1 MKISEMLQREDFYDI
16 LPKTLNRYASFLGIE
31 QESVEVMDKGSK
43 ADLYANEKL
52 NAIISANP
60 SKNVKDYLKTEYA
73 VNGSA
78 LRKMMVNAY
87 LMASTTMVK
96 RFSQRGLALKTSLP
110 FNDVLIY
117 PCNKKIRLFD
127 FASGTVSTVLKDGF
141 PDIYIKCET
150 EFRQNTKA
158 AFVPKITN
166 SGEGCYSETIIKNG
180 RPLARIQDDIFVE
193 QKKKESLDLLLSLT
207 KERESISAKAYLAQ
221 LKDRCLTMLAEKEGF
236 DGENI
241 VSGIF
246 DKLIDGLDDG
256 EIEMVTSHGDFQ
268 PGNIWIDAEGNIV
281 IIDWETVKKRSPF
294 YDYAALYCRLRN
306 HGGLQNLCTR
316 IKENEHF
323 STIDGSPVSSVL
335 RIILA
340 EEMEYQTEELL
351 SFPGTMGIDIYNK
364 FITELKTINI

>member
-31 QESVEVMDKGSK
+31 QGSVVVKDNGCK
-43 ADLYANEKL
+43 ADLFVNEKL
-52 NAIISANP
+52 NAIISAKP

-78 LRKMMVNAY
+78 LRKVMVNAY

-96 RFSQRGLALKTSLP
+96 RFSQRGLSLKTLISL
-110 FNDVLIY
+110 NDALIY

-127 FASGTVSTVLKDGF
+127 FASGMVYTVLKDSF
-141 PDIYIKCET
+141 PDIYIKRET
-150 EFRQNTKA
+150 EFRQNTDA
-158 AFVPKITN
+158 VFVPKITK

-180 RPLARIQDDIFVE
+180 RPLARIQDEAFVE
-193 QKKKESLDLLLSLT
+193 QKKKDSLDLLLSLT
-207 KERESISAKAYLAQ
+207 KDRERIFAKEYLAE
-221 LKDRCLTMLAEKEGF
+221 LKDRCMAMLASKNGF
-236 DGENI
+236 DGESI
-241 VSGIF
+241 VRGIF
-246 DKLIDGLDDG
+246 DKLNDGINDC

-268 PGNIWIDAEGNIV
+268 PGNIWIDEEGKIV

-316 IKENEHF
+316 IKENEHL
-323 STIDGSPVSSVL
+323 STIDSCPVSSVL
-335 RIILA
+335 RVILA
-340 EEMEYQTEELL
+340 EELEYQTEELV
-351 SFPGTMGIDIYNK
+351 SFPNSMGIDIYNK

>member
-16 LPKTLNRYASFLGIE
+16 LPKTLNRYAGFLGIA
-31 QESVEVMDKGSK
+31 QGSVVVKDKGCK
-43 ADLYANEKL
+43 ADLFVNEKL
-52 NAIISANP
+52 NTIISAKP

-78 LRKMMVNAY
+78 LRKMMVNTY
-87 LMASTTMVK
+87 LTASTTMVK
-96 RFSQRGLALKTSLP
+96 RLSQRGLTLKTSLP
-110 FNDVLIY
+110 LNDVLIY

-127 FASGTVSTVLKDGF
+127 FTSGIVYTVLKDGF

-150 EFRQNTKA
+150 EFRQNTDA
-158 AFVPKITN
+158 VFVPKLTS
-166 SGEGCYSETIIKNG
+166 SGDGCYSETIIKNG
-180 RPLARIQDDIFVE
+180 RPLARIQDEAFVE
-193 QKKKESLDLLLSLT
+193 EKKKESLDLLLSLT

-221 LKDRCLTMLAEKEGF
+221 LKDRCMAMLASKDGF
-236 DGENI
+236 DGESI

-246 DKLIDGLDDG
+246 DKLNDGINDC

-268 PGNIWIDAEGNIV
+268 PGNIWIDAEGKIV

-316 IKENEHF
+316 IKENEHL
-323 STIDGSPVSSVL
+323 STIDSSPVSSVL
-335 RIILA
+335 RVILA
-340 EEMEYQTEELL
+340 EELEYQTEELV
-351 SFPGTMGIDIYNK
+351 SFPNSMGIDIYNK